1 MALDREERQEAVV
14 TFHDLAFEVKL
25 ALTLEL
31 VSLMAVSHQAKPVFH
46 ERIIQPLGRN
56 VRDSCDSLSQ
66 CVVPHIPVQCILG
79 TQRLPTLHGRE
90 EALLRELWLAT
101 YWLCSFV

>member
-25 ALTLEL
+25 TLTLEL
-31 VSLMAVSHQAKPVFH
+31 FSLMAVSHQAKPPILH

-56 VRDSCDSLSQ
+56 VRDSCDS
-66 CVVPHIPVQCILG
+66 
-79 TQRLPTLHGRE
+79 
-90 EALLRELWLAT
+90 
-101 YWLCSFV
+101 